1 MFSSL
6 KTKTESIKLELT
18 IIKDTFTK
26 LLAMRIVA
34 NSFLGVCNSVSIA
47 LLEGVSF
54 SLISSISLED
64 KEKSAFSE
72 AENKADK
79 IKKTTIS
86 NKEPTIDGIDS

>member
-1 MFSSL
+1 MSL
-6 KTKTESIKLELT
+6 
-18 IIKDTFTK
+18 D
-26 LLAMRIVA
+26 
-34 NSFLGVCNSVSIA
+34 
-47 LLEGVSF
+47 
-54 SLISSISLED
+54 D